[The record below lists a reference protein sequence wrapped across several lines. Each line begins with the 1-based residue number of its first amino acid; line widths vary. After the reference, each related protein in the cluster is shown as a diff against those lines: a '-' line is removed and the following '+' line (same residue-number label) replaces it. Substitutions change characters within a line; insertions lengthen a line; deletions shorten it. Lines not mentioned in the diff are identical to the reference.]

1 MMFGLLQLEDWLKQQ
16 GCVDHVSFPLVG
28 DTEAKAAEILTSFP
42 GQVPITIWFNSKNG
56 GYKEFHLSVFVKA
69 VSLEL
74 ASFKEQP

>member
-1 MMFGLLQLEDWLKQQ
+1 MIF
-16 GCVDHVSFPLVG
+16 SVG